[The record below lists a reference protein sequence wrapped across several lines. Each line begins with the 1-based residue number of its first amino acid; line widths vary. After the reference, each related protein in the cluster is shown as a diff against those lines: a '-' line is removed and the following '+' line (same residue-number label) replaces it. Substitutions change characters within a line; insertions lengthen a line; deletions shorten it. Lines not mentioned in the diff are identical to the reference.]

1 MSLNL
6 KTTETH
12 WYVDENYVMREKSD
26 ADNNLHD
33 SCETQ
38 YHTICAY
45 RQTLKSAMVTPVET
59 CLLSEPPMRYPM
71 AYPGMQP
78 MSRDHILYCI
88 CSLMQFNDR
97 HTREWI
103 CTVIPPIIFDKG
115 KGSYMNLQM
124 WLWTKLI
131 TDKKIGRLFYP
142 VALLQAVKNSLWN
155 RMLNKLFGYTNREY
169 HLNLHNDLVKL
180 NNKTKAS
187 LYYPV
192 YAIKL
197 VATMLQYVPKNWF
210 TKYIKRNLLKITPD
224 KNWALK
230 IMLGDRSVTE
240 HDVLSFRP
248 IDKPRFSQMINPM
261 RNNTTFRYLT
271 EEEMAFNCLDKDYLM
286 YLWNNREKFYE

>member
-12 WYVDENYVMREKSD
+12 WYVDENHVMREKSD
-26 ADNNLHD
+26 ADHNKHD
-33 SCETQ
+33 SAETT
-38 YHTICAY
+38 YHAFCAY
-45 RQTLKSAMVTPVET
+45 RHPSFASDNHR
-59 CLLSEPPMRYPM
+59 CLMNVPPLRYPVP
-71 AYPGMQP
+71 YEGMQP
-78 MSRDHILYCI
+78 ISRDHIIYRLCFV
-88 CSLMQFNDR
+88 M
-97 HTREWI
+97 EWGVFI
-103 CTVIPPIIFDKG
+103 EDLNELIPPIIFDKG

-131 TDKKIGRLFYP
+131 TDKKIGQLFYP
-142 VALLQAVKNSLWN
+142 VALIQAVKNSLWN

-210 TKYIKRNLLKITPD
+210 TKQIKKQLLKITPD
-224 KNWALK
+224 KNFAIK
-230 IMLGDRSVTE
+230 IMLGDKSVTYD
-240 HDVLSFRP
+240 DVINFRP
-248 IDKPRFSQMINPM
+248 IDKPRWSQMINPM
-261 RNNTTFRYLT
+261 RNNRTFRYLT
-271 EEEMAFNCLDKDYLM
+271 EDEMAYNCVDKDYLM
-286 YLWNNREKFYE
+286 YLWNNRENFYE